1 MTTEQADLFA
11 NRLTSEIALARKQQH
26 DIQIALQYKQAGLD
40 FISCCKIASTNNDNV
55 LDIDILKAKLL
66 EAIDFVKAY
75 HDAL

>member
-1 MTTEQADLFA
+1 MTTEQADQFA
-11 NRLTSEIALARKQQH
+11 NRLTSEIALARKQQY
-26 DIQIALQYKQAGLD
+26 DILTALQYKQAGLD
-40 FISCCKIASTNNDNV
+40 FISCCKIASTNDNV